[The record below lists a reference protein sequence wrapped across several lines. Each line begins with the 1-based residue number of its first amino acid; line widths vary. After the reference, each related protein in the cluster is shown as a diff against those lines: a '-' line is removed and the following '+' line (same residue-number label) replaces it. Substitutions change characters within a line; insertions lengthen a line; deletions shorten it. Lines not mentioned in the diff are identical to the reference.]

1 MRGRRLRRPP
11 GRPPPARRTR
21 ARSGRKACAR
31 SAALRRRGGAPG
43 RHARCRGSR
52 ARRTGR
58 SRPREERCERNEQR
72 IDEGEEG
79 ERRVELAV
87 GLDLKADALRVHGD
101 GDEQEADEGR
111 GSRRDGAQQR
121 GVGMGHAVPPRG
133 RLGRGGHPGRHS
145 GLVRR
150 RAPAPVQGSSRQAAA
165 QRATR
170 TVGGSVGGWGADADG
185 GRSKQAADGRSR
197 LRAGGAGGGEGQ
209 GAAGT
214 VALGQGRDRP
224 WQASRPACSHRRPA
238 AWRHRLGA
246 RRSLV
251 RGSRRRW
258 RS

>member
-43 RHARCRGSR
+43 WHARCRGSP

-58 SRPREERCERNEQR
+58 SRPREERCDRNEQR

-121 GVGMGHAVPPRG
+121 GRRHGARCPASRPPGPWGPSRPA
-133 RLGRGGHPGRHS
+133 LGSGEAAGAGACPGEFE
-145 GLVRR
+145 
-150 RAPAPVQGSSRQAAA
+150 
-165 QRATR
+165 
-170 TVGGSVGGWGADADG
+170 
-185 GRSKQAADGRSR
+185 
-197 LRAGGAGGGEGQ
+197 AGGG
-209 GAAGT
+209 AACD
-214 VALGQGRDRP
+214 AYRRWIGR
-224 WQASRPACSHRRPA
+224 
-238 AWRHRLGA
+238 RLGGRCGRWEVEA
-246 RRSLV
+246 GGRWSFAPS
-251 RGSRRRW
+251 GRRRW
-258 RS
+258 RRRGAGRGRDRGARAGTRPAMAGIAPGVLTPPPGGLAASPRRETFARAGLPAALA